1 MAKALVR
8 GADDLNMNRAY
19 VEKPSLWWF
28 GNSTMSETRMWNAPK
43 QAIDCV
49 SQDSGVR
56 RETIQI
62 QDRMRPCVPNAFAQ
76 RR

>member
-1 MAKALVR
+1 MAKALVG

-49 SQDSGVR
+49 SQ
-56 RETIQI
+56 IQ
-62 QDRMRPCVPNAFAQ
+62 A
-76 RR
+76 